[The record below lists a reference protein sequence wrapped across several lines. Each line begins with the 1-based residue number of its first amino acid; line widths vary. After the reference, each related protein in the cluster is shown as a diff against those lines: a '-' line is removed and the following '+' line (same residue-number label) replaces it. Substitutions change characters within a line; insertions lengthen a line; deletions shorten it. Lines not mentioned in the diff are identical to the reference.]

1 MNPFRTALRRQELTL
16 GAWVQIGHP
25 AVAEIY
31 AEAGFDWICVDLEHG
46 IIDLETMANLF
57 RAIKG
62 SRAVPVARIP
72 ENDPTWIHR
81 SLDAGA
87 RGLIIPRVNSA
98 EEAEAAVREALY
110 PPEGVRGFGY
120 CRANG
125 YGANFDAYCDAA
137 NEDIALIMQIEHCK
151 AIPNLDD
158 ILSVDHVDGLFIGP
172 LDLSGSMGVT
182 GQMNHPEVKS
192 ALKEYLTACR
202 RHKASAGMHIVRV
215 NDELIKKSVDQGYTC
230 LALGVDVVYLQEG
243 CTQAV
248 QQARRMYEQFNGIRE
263 DAKG

>member
-1 MNPFRTALRRQELTL
+1 VNPFRTALRKQELTL

-25 AVAEIY
+25 AVAEICSG
-31 AEAGFDWICVDLEHG
+31 AGFDWVCVDLEHG
-46 IIDLETMANLF
+46 IIDLETMADLF
-57 RAIKG
+57 RAIQG
-62 SRAVPVARIP
+62 SQAVPVARIP

-87 RGLIIPRVNSA
+87 RALIIPRVNSA
-98 EEAEAAVREALY
+98 AEAEAAVREALY
-110 PPEGVRGFGY
+110 PPDGVRGFGY
-120 CRANG
+120 SRANG
-125 YGANFDAYCDAA
+125 YGAAFDSYCDAA
-137 NEDIALIMQIEHCK
+137 NDDIALIMQIEHCQ

-182 GQMNHPEVKS
+182 GQMEHPEVKS
-192 ALKEYLTACR
+192 ALNEYLMACR

-215 NDELIKKSVDQGYTC
+215 NDELIQKSIDQGYTC
-230 LALGVDVVYLQEG
+230 IALGVDVVYLQEG

-248 QQARRMYEQFNGIRE
+248 QQARRVYEQFGGVRE
-263 DAKG
+263 NVQS

>member
-1 MNPFRTALRRQELTL
+1 MNPFKTALRNQNLTL
-16 GAWVQIGHP
+16 GAWIQIGHP

-31 AEAGFDWICVDLEHG
+31 AEADFDWVCVDLEHG
-46 IIDLETMANLF
+46 VIGLESMADLF
-57 RAIKG
+57 RALKG
-62 SRAVPVARIP
+62 SRTVPVARIP

-120 CRANG
+120 ARANG
-125 YGANFDAYCDAA
+125 YGSNFDAYCAEA
-137 NEDIALIMQIEHCK
+137 NDDIALIMQIEHCK
-151 AIPNLDD
+151 AIPNLDA
-158 ILSVDHVDGLFIGP
+158 ILSVEQVDGLFIGP

-182 GQMNHPEVKS
+182 GQMDHPEVKS
-192 ALKEYLTACR
+192 ALQDYLSACR

-215 NDELIKKSVDQGYTC
+215 SDTLIKRSIEQGYNC
-230 LALGVDVVYLQEG
+230 LALGVDVVCLHEG
-243 CTQAV
+243 AV
-248 QQARRMYEQFNGIRE
+248 QSLQHARRMHEQFDGIRK
-263 DAKG
+263 DAAS

>member
-1 MNPFRTALRRQELTL
+1 MNSFKEALRTQQLTL

-46 IIDLETMANLF
+46 IIDLESMANLF
-57 RAIKG
+57 RGIQG
-62 SRAVPVARIP
+62 SGVIPVARIP

-98 EEAEAAVREALY
+98 DEAEAAVREALY

-125 YGANFDAYCDAA
+125 YGTHFDDYCESANDDL
-137 NEDIALIMQIEHCK
+137 ALIMQIEHCK

-182 GQMNHPEVKS
+182 GQMEHPEVKS
-192 ALKEYLTACR
+192 ALNDYLMACQ
-202 RHKASAGMHIVRV
+202 RHKVSAGMHIVRV
-215 NDELIKKSVDQGYTC
+215 SDELIKKSVAQGYSC

-243 CTQAV
+243 AEQAL
-248 QQARRMYEQFNGIRE
+248 QQAHRMHEQFSEVRV
-263 DAKG
+263 DANH